1 MKPPNF
7 RKEVRKFISVINYYR
22 NIWLRRSQTLAP
34 LTKITTIKQTFKWTQ
49 VKQDAFNKTNRIV
62 AGDTLLT
69 YNNFNETFKIHTNA
83 SEFQLWADISQK
95 DKPIFFYC
103 RKITGSQRLY
113 KVIDRELISIVET
126 LNESRTILLGQKLR
140 IYTDHKKP
148 YL

>member
-83 SEFQLWADISQK
+83 SEFQL
-95 DKPIFFYC
+95 
-103 RKITGSQRLY
+103 
-113 KVIDRELISIVET
+113 
-126 LNESRTILLGQKLR
+126 
-140 IYTDHKKP
+140 
-148 YL
+148 